1 MTVFLLT
8 ASGPGLC
15 MGITMLI
22 ASLPFRPLLARLPP
36 TITRTSS
43 VHIPQSSQTLFCA
56 CHSVCCT
63 SPTNICSVLSS
74 YTCSLVVV
82 FFMFCQ
88 NTTHMCCYR
97 TESQNT
103 TGEHSSGSEVFS
115 LRSVSDATSV
125 APPTKHDWGTN
136 TLRLRGSLSEV
147 SPTRRDPLR
156 RHPCFP
162 TSQNVKK
169 NKFSVK
175 FYPLCVGKKFKL
187 QKIRERFF
195 CIGGLSF
202 YNK

>member
-1 MTVFLLT
+1 MC
-8 ASGPGLC
+8 S
-15 MGITMLI
+15 
-22 ASLPFRPLLARLPP
+22 
-36 TITRTSS
+36 
-43 VHIPQSSQTLFCA
+43 
-56 CHSVCCT
+56 CHNVCCT
-63 SPTNICSVLSS
+63 SPPPNICSSLSC
-74 YTCSLVVV
+74 YTCFASVLLCYLC
-82 FFMFCQ
+82 FMFQSKHDC
-88 NTTHMCCYR
+88 TC
-97 TESQNT
+97 
-103 TGEHSSGSEVFS
+103 V
-115 LRSVSDATSV
+115 AV
-125 APPTKHDWGTN
+125 APSLKTRLANTLVRLLGVLPKCFRRDLCGATRHPRNTKHNWRTN

>member
-1 MTVFLLT
+1 MDDSFLLT

-15 MGITMLI
+15 IGMTMLI
-22 ASLPFRPLLARLPP
+22 TSFPFRPLLARLPP

-43 VHIPQSSQTLFCA
+43 VHIPQSSQTLFCT
-56 CHSVCCT
+56 CHSVWCT

-125 APPTKHDWGTN
+125 APPMKHETRLGN
-136 TLRLRGSLSEV
+136 EHSPAPRFSLRSV
-147 SPTRRDPLR
+147 SDAPRPTAATPM
-156 RHPCFP
+156 FP
-162 TSQNVKK
+162 NFPECEEEQIQCQVLP
-169 NKFSVK
+169 FM
-175 FYPLCVGKKFKL
+175 CW
-187 QKIRERFF
+187 
-195 CIGGLSF
+195 
-202 YNK
+202 